1 MKNDSTIKALT
12 LTAAYRAP
20 TKDNL
25 EHSFQFFNTETMK
38 MKQYGVSGLWGDLV
52 GLSDGDQV
60 TISVRP
66 PQADGTSNL
75 EINPI
80 QDQNVLS

>member
-60 TISVRP
+60 KISISPR
-66 PQADGTSNL
+66 QEDGTPNF

-80 QDQNVLS
+80 LNKNILD